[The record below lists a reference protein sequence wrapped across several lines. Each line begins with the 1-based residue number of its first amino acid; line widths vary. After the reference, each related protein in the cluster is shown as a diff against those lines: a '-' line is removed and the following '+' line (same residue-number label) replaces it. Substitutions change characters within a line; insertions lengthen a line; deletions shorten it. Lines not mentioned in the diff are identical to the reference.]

1 MAGLKLRVKP
11 TTAIP
16 LAFRSKK
23 MDLLRKELEKK
34 QKSRMGGR
42 RWVRQ
47 SELMEARQKDVELEE
62 ASKRRR
68 VGWTNHESV
77 SKLDEVKEPAKAS
90 EASEVRGEAG
100 GRDIASELLNL
111 SKDEVY
117 QRLRRLGEP
126 VTLYGE
132 SDLARCKRLA
142 KLEYARP
149 GSDDEYKLTG
159 AYAIKNTFLAENQ
172 DIHDDDE
179 EDEESVDDDDD
190 DKPTSEGGTNSSRKS
205 APSDYKVIR
214 RWVRDRLKEWEQ
226 ELDARPE
233 SHKRAPHGRVEIK
246 KYKQCKDYIRP
257 LVRLCKRKQLD
268 RAMANSLANIVRLCN
283 QGEFVK
289 AHDAY
294 ILIAIGNAAWP
305 IGVTSVGI
313 HTRTAREAVE
323 QKNVA
328 HVMNNEMQR
337 KYLTSV
343 KRLLTFA
350 QDRRTDV
357 PPSKKV
363 Q

>member
-1 MAGLKLRVKP
+1 
-11 TTAIP
+11 
-16 LAFRSKK
+16 

-42 RWVRQ
+42 RWVKQ
-47 SELMEARQKDVELEE
+47 SELMEAREKDVEREE

-68 VGWTNHESV
+68 VARQKDESV
-77 SKLDEVKEPAKAS
+77 SELSETQEPAKVD
-90 EASEVRGEAG
+90 EAFQVRAEDG
-100 GRDIASELLNL
+100 GRGIASDLSNL

-149 GSDDEYKLTG
+149 GIDDEYKLTG
-159 AYAIKNTFLAENQ
+159 AYAIKNTFLAEHR
-172 DIHDDDE
+172 DIHEDDE
-179 EDEESVDDDDD
+179 EDEVSIDDDDY
-190 DKPTSEGGTNSSRKS
+190 DKPISEVGAKPSRNS

-268 RAMANSLANIVRLCN
+268 TAMANSLANIIRLCN

-350 QDRRTDV
+350 QERRTDV